1 MEWMHTHHI
10 SSKPLTI
17 GEKLA
22 MTEKLKEAIQEENK
36 KKQEEAN
43 KKFHGNQHCT
53 VFPPIGVQTT
63 SSRSTWTDNQI
74 AKKAGVGVGSV
85 ARYNKVMN
93 SDEINIYPLFTAAY
107 RSKKSYKYL

>member
-1 MEWMHTHHI
+1 MHTHHI

-22 MTEKLKEAIQEENK
+22 MTEKLKEAIQEENEK
-36 KKQEEAN
+36 RKSEKIAESN
-43 KKFHGNQHCT
+43 KKRNSNTLQLECNEET
-53 VFPPIGVQTT
+53 RM
-63 SSRSTWTDNQI
+63 RSETWTDNQI